1 MARRVPPT
9 SRFAMANYRALQGIP
24 HEAPVMIGGGLGCL
38 HGFTQLY
45 RNCIDLKN
53 ANTPRPPGAYV
64 VLLPK
69 RKSLAASIPGDREY
83 QDWDGIEVVVIRPP
97 PSGAPN

>member
-1 MARRVPPT
+1 
-9 SRFAMANYRALQGIP
+9 
-24 HEAPVMIGGGLGCL
+24 MIGGGLGCL

-45 RNCIDLKN
+45 RNCIDLKD

-97 PSGAPN
+97 PSGASN